1 MPEATIYEKKDH
13 LAILTMN
20 RPEAMN
26 AMNAAMRNEMG
37 EALKDFRD
45 DNNAWVLILTGAGDR
60 AFSAGM
66 DLREM
71 AARLAGGAGG
81 PPGGR
86 PPGGGPPSG
95 GPPGGGPPGGG
106 PPPGMAQP
114 PSLMAGNI
122 EVWKPIIAAING
134 VAVGGGLETALACD
148 IRIAADTA
156 RLGLSEPKRGIIPGG
171 GGMARLPRLVPMG
184 AALEIML
191 TGDLI
196 TAQEAY
202 RIGLVN
208 QIVAAPELMPAA
220 IKIAE
225 RIMDCAPLAVRAIK
239 ETVMKARDIPS
250 LEEALRVRFGG
261 NINATEDAREGTRAF
276 NEKRKP
282 VWKGQ

>member
-1 MPEATIYEKKDH
+1 MAEATIYEKKGN

-26 AMNAAMRNEMG
+26 AMNAAMRQEMG
-37 EALKDFRD
+37 EALVDFRD
-45 DNNAWVLILTGAGDR
+45 DNNAWVLIVTGAGDR

-71 AARLAGGAGG
+71 AARLAGGPGGPGG
-81 PPGGR
+81 PPR
-86 PPGGGPPSG
+86 PGAAPGQGPAQGGGPPQS
-95 GPPGGGPPGGG
+95 GG
-106 PPPGMAQP
+106 PPPGMGQV
-114 PSLMAGNI
+114 SLMAGNTNI
-122 EVWKPIIAAING
+122 WKPIIAAING

-156 RLGLSEPKRGIIPGG
+156 RMGLSEPKRGIIPGG

-191 TGDLI
+191 SGDLI

-202 RIGLVN
+202 RIGLIN
-208 QIVAAPELMPAA
+208 QVVPAAELMSAA
-220 IKIAE
+220 TKMAE
-225 RIMDCAPLAVRAIK
+225 RFMDSAPLAVRAIK

-250 LEEALRVRFGG
+250 LEEALKARFGG